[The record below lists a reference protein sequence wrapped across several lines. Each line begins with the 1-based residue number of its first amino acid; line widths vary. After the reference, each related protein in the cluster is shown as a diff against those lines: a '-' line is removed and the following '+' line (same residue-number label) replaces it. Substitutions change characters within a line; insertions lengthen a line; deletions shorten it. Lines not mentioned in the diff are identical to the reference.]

1 MQKSQK
7 EPAGNYGLLFQPFS
21 FYLAENRSKKFGD
34 RLAGGC
40 QRVMLEGDGCIAGK
54 DYVLWY
60 AVMIE
65 TEPNPAMWNDISG
78 TLKMSNKSE
87 FSWN

>member
-40 QRVMLEGDGCIAGK
+40 QRVMLEGDGCIAGMQGLCFVVRSY
-54 DYVLWY
+54 DR
-60 AVMIE
+60 
-65 TEPNPAMWNDISG
+65 NG
-78 TLKMSNKSE
+78 TKSRHVE
-87 FSWN
+87 RYFWHPKNVK